1 MPRVCKVCYDSNY
14 NKTLIIKEEHN
25 VERHYINANRRH
37 EAGDRIPPHP
47 INAQI
52 KTYNV
57 VNDIVIVDRREC
69 SKLVQK
75 DLFGNIVNA
84 KILTKTG
91 KLKRKRTAI
100 FPNETNPQSK
110 RPKKQIQTLQE
121 LRDTIERKRNMTEN
135 DIKNYTK
142 RSLDAKWVK
151 DLKIVL
157 NNKKNVNIILQKYDN
172 PHTKLK
178 INKSALV

>member
-1 MPRVCKVCYDSNY
+1 MD
-14 NKTLIIKEEHN
+14 T
-25 VERHYINANRRH
+25 HYINANIRH
-37 EAGDRIPPHP
+37 EAGQRIPPHP

-57 VNDIVIVDRREC
+57 VNNIVIVDQREC

-75 DLFGNIVNA
+75 DLFGNIVNT

-100 FPNETNPQSK
+100 FPNETDQQ
-110 RPKKQIQTLQE
+110 PKKQKKQTQTLQE

-135 DIKNYTK
+135 DIKNDIK

-157 NNKKNVNIILQKYDN
+157 NNKNRMIKSLKYELQIRRMKNITRHI
-172 PHTKLK
+172 
-178 INKSALV
+178 